1 MLWKFICFTKNKLPF
16 RVPLNL
22 IKNMNNKVVEISGF
36 QFLLD
41 EKDSLGLSS
50 QNLFEPETFSALNKI
65 IKPGMCSIDVGANIG
80 YFTVFMSNWSNNHGK
95 VYAIEPNA
103 LNFDLL
109 SKNVKLNGC
118 NNIELFNIAVGENT
132 GVLPLFLS
140 EYNGGMH
147 RLYPSEL
154 CTNQTEEIVVRR
166 LDEIFQDQK
175 IDLIKIDIEGFE
187 YFALK
192 GAVEILKKNISIK
205 IISEYCPASCLE
217 AGAKPSNLLLFLE
230 KMGFHVFDTKANE
243 IPYQEL
249 YKDARIYEDYG
260 KDRFVNE
267 CHGKSNPE
275 ILEYIISFSE
285 SMGCTRPILE
295 ELIFS
300 REKPW

>member
-1 MLWKFICFTKNKLPF
+1 MK
-16 RVPLNL
+16 
-22 IKNMNNKVVEISGF
+22 NKVVEIFGF

-50 QNLFEPETFSALNKI
+50 QNSFEPETFSALNKI
-65 IKPGMCSIDVGANIG
+65 ITPGMCSIDVGANIG
-80 YFTVFMSNWSNNHGK
+80 YFTVFMSKWSKKQGK

-103 LNFDLL
+103 LNFDIL
-109 SKNVKLNGC
+109 SKNVKLNNC
-118 NNIELFNIAVGENT
+118 SNVELFNIAVGESS

-140 EYNGGMH
+140 EYNQGMH

-154 CTNQTEEIVVRR
+154 CTKKTEEIVVRR
-166 LDEIFQDQK
+166 LDEVFQDQK

-192 GAVEILKKNISIK
+192 GALEILQRNLSIK
-205 IISEYCPASCLE
+205 IISEYCPATCLE
-217 AGAKPSNLLLFLE
+217 AGAKPSNLLFFLE

-243 IPYQEL
+243 ISYLEL

-275 ILEYIISFSE
+275 ILEHITSFSK
-285 SMGCTRPILE
+285 SNGCTRPILE

-300 REKPW
+300 REAPW